1 MKFDSLILMLSL
13 VVAPVFS
20 TLAHGNGIKNG
31 GTPSPEH
38 TVILGKD
45 AGVNGFP
52 MDAIYEEGPM
62 SDGMRNGHWKRY
74 HASGALRSEIHY
86 IDDVPFGAYKLYTES
101 GTLIE
106 EGRWEHGV
114 NVGHLRR
121 YWPNGTVQQ
130 LLTFDEIGVG
140 QGQQRYFHDNGQ
152 LEMLVVLKDGREEGD
167 LIRLDRDGR
176 VINRTTYTS
185 GHIVQR
191 SE

>member
-1 MKFDSLILMLSL
+1 MKIDSFILMLSM
-13 VVAPVFS
+13 VTAPVLGS
-20 TLAHGNGIKNG
+20 LAHG
-31 GTPSPEH
+31 PSINSDASSAPEH
-38 TVILGKD
+38 VVILGKD

-52 MDAIYEEGPM
+52 GDAIYEEGPVAN
-62 SDGMRNGHWKRY
+62 GMRNGHWKRY
-74 HASGALRSEIHY
+74 HSNGSLRSEIHY
-86 IDDVPFGAYKLYTES
+86 IDDAPFGDYKLFSET
-101 GTLIE
+101 GKLIE

-185 GHIVQR
+185 GRIVQR

>member
-1 MKFDSLILMLSL
+1 MKIDSFILMLSM
-13 VVAPVFS
+13 VTAPVLGS
-20 TLAHGNGIKNG
+20 LAHG
-31 GTPSPEH
+31 PSINNDASSAPEH
-38 TVILGKD
+38 VVILGKD

-52 MDAIYEEGPM
+52 GDAIYEEGPM
-62 SDGMRNGHWKRY
+62 ANGMRNGHWKRY
-74 HASGALRSEIHY
+74 YSNGSLRSEIHY
-86 IDDVPFGAYKLYTES
+86 IDDAPFGDYKLFSDT
-101 GTLIE
+101 GKLIE